1 MKRITAMLVVMALLV
16 LCLPMTVAFKG
27 TTPVKKQ
34 KETTGGY
41 GADTVALYIE
51 ADKKVLNLKAEDYLT
66 GALFAEMN
74 PEYEPEALKAQAVAA
89 YTYYLYTME
98 VQKKSPDNSL
108 MGAYISDN
116 PEHYQA
122 YIQSAAAKEKFGENY
137 AAYLEKITA
146 AIDSVKGIYIAY
158 KGEPILAAYHNCN
171 KGETLSAKAVWG
183 KDYKYLQPVE
193 SKGDKLAPQLED
205 SQYGHGVGMSQYGAD
220 YMARQGATYEE
231 ILTHYYKDVTLEK
244 GK

>member
-1 MKRITAMLVVMALLV
+1 MKRIVVILLT
-16 LCLPMTVAFKG
+16 LTLLIMGLPMTIAFPASEGKKAPKKG
-27 TTPVKKQ
+27 DAD
-34 KETTGGY
+34 GY
-41 GADTVALYIE
+41 GAETVSLYIE
-51 ADKKVLNLKAEDYLT
+51 AEKKVLNLKTEDYLT

-98 VQKKSPDNSL
+98 QQKKSPDTAL

-122 YIQSAAAKEKFGENY
+122 YMQSDAAKEKYGAQY
-137 AAYLEKITA
+137 AAYLEKISN
-146 AIDSVKGIYIAY
+146 AIDDVKGVYMAY
-158 KGEPILAAYHNCN
+158 KGEPILAVYHNCN
-171 KGETLSAKAVWG
+171 KGTTVSAKEVWG

-193 SKGDKLAPQLED
+193 SKGDVLAPELEEA
-205 SQYGHGVGMSQYGAD
+205 QYGHGVGMSQYGAD

-231 ILTHYYKDVTLEK
+231 ILTHYYT
-244 GK
+244 GITICS